1 MIAYLVK
8 NSPVQDGFQRL
19 KQDLAER
26 EVIILCPGSSL
37 VSHKAAIEKYIKEK
51 QPLVVSAN
59 FFSRE
64 YACDY
69 ILVSNAKRFG
79 QMIYYLK
86 KGKGENRIITT
97 TNVSGVETKVD
108 YVLNAET
115 LKFEPEVIRFN
126 SALIMIKALAAFG
139 HQSVTLAGF
148 DGYETGTTHKAS
160 YLAQDFAFD
169 KPVEGAA
176 INDACER
183 GPGRIEG

>member
-1 MIAYLVK
+1 M
-8 NSPVQDGFQRL
+8 
-19 KQDLAER
+19 
-26 EVIILCPGSSL
+26 
-37 VSHKAAIEKYIKEK
+37 SHKAAIEKYIKEK

-115 LKFEPEVIRFN
+115 LKLNP
-126 SALIMIKALAAFG
+126 K
-139 HQSVTLAGF
+139 
-148 DGYETGTTHKAS
+148 
-160 YLAQDFAFD
+160 
-169 KPVEGAA
+169 
-176 INDACER
+176 
-183 GPGRIEG
+183 